1 MRFQDH
7 TVGRTQRALDDVVRA
22 ARAIPEDRL
31 DWSPGGSAR
40 SALAQMREIAQTGE
54 RFLPLI
60 VGDAR
65 GFEGHAAREEAALE
79 GTEGLD
85 VLIERARAGVAQ
97 LCQAIVA
104 IPDAA
109 LEREITLPFGGGVV
123 MTLAD
128 ALGLPAW
135 NMTYHLG
142 QINLIGLML
151 GDRRMH

>member
-1 MRFQDH
+1 MRYQDGL
-7 TVGRTQRALDDVVRA
+7 VRRTQSALDDVVRA
-22 ARAIPEDRL
+22 ARAIPADRL
-31 DWSPGGSAR
+31 DWSPGGAAR
-40 SALAQMREIAQTGE
+40 STLAQMREIAQTGE

-60 VGDAR
+60 LGDAR
-65 GFEGHAAREEAALE
+65 GFEGHAAREESAQESEHDLDALV
-79 GTEGLD
+79 G
-85 VLIERARAGVAQ
+85 RARRGVAD

-104 IPDAA
+104 IPDEA
-109 LEREITLPFGGGVV
+109 LEREITLPFGGGMV

>member
-1 MRFQDH
+1 MRYQDQI
-7 TVGRTQRALDDVVRA
+7 VRRTQSALDDVIRA
-22 ARAIPEDRL
+22 AKAIPSDKV
-31 DWSPGGSAR
+31 DWSPGGAAR
-40 SALAQMREIAQTGE
+40 STLAQMREIAQTGD

-60 VGDAR
+60 AGDAHI
-65 GFEGHAAREEAALE
+65 FEGHAAREEAAAN

-85 VLIERARAGVAQ
+85 DLVSEARSGVAR
-97 LCQAIVA
+97 LCQAIMA
-104 IPDAA
+104 IPDED
-109 LEREITLPFGGGVV
+109 LEGEITLPFGGGMV

-142 QINLIGLML
+142 QINQIGLIL

>member
-7 TVGRTQRALDDVVRA
+7 TVGRTQRALDDLVRA
-22 ARAIPEDRL
+22 ARAIPRERL
-31 DWSPGGSAR
+31 DWSPGGAAR

-65 GFEGHAAREEAALE
+65 GFEGHAAREEAAAE
-79 GTEGLD
+79 GTDDLD
-85 VLIERARAGVAQ
+85 ALVTRARAGVAE
-97 LCQAIVA
+97 LCRAIVA
-104 IPDAA
+104 IPDEA
-109 LEREITLPFGGGVV
+109 LEREITLPFGGGTV

>member
-1 MRFQDH
+1 MAD
-7 TVGRTQRALDDVVRA
+7 LC
-22 ARAIPEDRL
+22 
-31 DWSPGGSAR
+31 
-40 SALAQMREIAQTGE
+40 
-54 RFLPLI
+54 
-60 VGDAR
+60 
-65 GFEGHAAREEAALE
+65 HA
-79 GTEGLD
+79 
-85 VLIERARAGVAQ
+85 VA
-97 LCQAIVA
+97 A

-109 LEREITLPFGGGVV
+109 LEREITLPFGGGTV

>member
-1 MRFQDH
+1 MRYQDQI
-7 TVGRTQRALDDVVRA
+7 VRRTQSALDDVVRA
-22 ARAIPEDRL
+22 ARALPEEKL
-31 DWSPGGSAR
+31 DWSPGGAAR
-40 SALAQMREIAQTGE
+40 SALAQMREIAQTGD

-65 GFEGHAAREEAALE
+65 GFEGHAAKEEAAPS
-79 GTEGLD
+79 GTEGLED
-85 VLIERARAGVAQ
+85 LIAAARSGVAR
-97 LCQAIVA
+97 LCQAIMG
-104 IPDAA
+104 IPEAD
-109 LEREITLPFGGGVV
+109 LEKEITLPFGGGMV

-142 QINLIGLML
+142 QINQIGLML

>member
-7 TVGRTQRALDDVVRA
+7 LVGRTQRALDDVVRA
-22 ARAIPEDRL
+22 VRAIPEERL

-54 RFLPLI
+54 RFVPL
-60 VGDAR
+60 VLGDAT
-65 GFEGHAAREEAALE
+65 GFVGHAAREEAALDE
-79 GTEGLD
+79 GEDLD
-85 VLIERARAGVAQ
+85 ALVARARRGIAD
-97 LCQAIVA
+97 LCQAILA
-104 IPDAA
+104 IPERD
-109 LEREITLPFGGGVV
+109 LEREITLPFGGETV

>member
-7 TVGRTQRALDDVVRA
+7 IVGRTQRALDDVIRA
-22 ARAIPEDRL
+22 ARAIPTERL
-31 DWSPGGSAR
+31 DWSPGGAAR
-40 SALAQMREIAQTGE
+40 STLAQMLEIAQTGE

-65 GFEGHAAREEAALE
+65 GFEGHAAREESANN
-79 GTEGLD
+79 GTEDLSAL
-85 VLIERARAGVAQ
+85 VSQARKGVAE

-104 IPDAA
+104 IPDPS
-109 LEREITLPFGGGVV
+109 LDKEITLPFGGGMV

-128 ALGLPAW
+128 ALALPSW

-151 GDRRMH
+151 GDRQMH

>member
-1 MRFQDH
+1 MRFQDQI
-7 TVGRTQRALDDVVRA
+7 VRQTQRALDDVVRA

-40 SALAQMREIAQTGE
+40 STLAQMREIAQTGE
-54 RFLPLI
+54 RFVPL
-60 VGDAR
+60 VLGDAT
-65 GFEGHAAREEAALE
+65 GFVGHAAREEAAE
-79 GTEGLD
+79 IGSEDLD
-85 VLIERARAGVAQ
+85 ALVARARRGVTD
-97 LCQAIVA
+97 LCQAVA
-104 IPDAA
+104 SIPDSA
-109 LEREITLPFGGGVV
+109 LEREITLPFGGGTV

-128 ALGLPAW
+128 ALGLPVW